1 MNAIGLI
8 FSNIHDY
15 VIPELTRR
23 RAMASIPFGGRY
35 RMIDFEL
42 SNMVNSDITKVGVI
56 TNYNY
61 QSLMDHIGT
70 GKDWD
75 LARRSGGIKLLP
87 PFVSAYDS
95 SKSESITTAR
105 LELLKGAVNFI
116 ERSKEEYVVMTDCD
130 RVCTMDYQKLLDRHI
145 ESRADI
151 TIVTQ
156 RKKVTD
162 EGIGK
167 EILIDADMLGRIE
180 DISEHTAADDGYH
193 NVSMNIFV
201 MKRLHLLNIIRD
213 ATAHGLKSFY
223 HDIIAKNLMHSDYYI
238 YNYDGYLATINSL
251 SSFFA
256 ANMELLKPE
265 VRAQLFEMPYHPV
278 YTKVRSSAPTKYR
291 AGAMVSNSLIADGWV
306 IEGSVENSII
316 FRGVN
321 VARGTV
327 IKNSIVMQDSI
338 IGKDVVLNC
347 VIADKNTVIRDGRK
361 LSGHE
366 TLPFFIDKG
375 VII

>member
-15 VIPELTRR
+15 VVPELTRR
-23 RAMASIPFGGRY
+23 RAIASIPFGGRY

-95 SKSESITTAR
+95 AKGESLHTAR

-116 ERSKEEYVVMTDCD
+116 ERSTEEYVVMTDCD
-130 RVCTMDYQKLLDRHI
+130 RICSMDYQKLLDKHI

-156 RKKVTD
+156 RKKITD
-162 EGIGK
+162 DGIGK

-201 MKRLHLLNIIRD
+201 MKRVYLLNIIRD
-213 ATAHGLKSFY
+213 AMAHGFKSFY
-223 HDIIAKNLMHSDYYI
+223 HDIIGKNLMYSEFYI
-238 YNYDGYLATINSL
+238 YNYDGYIATINSL
-251 SSFFA
+251 ASFFET
-256 ANMELLKPE
+256 NMQLLKPE
-265 VRAQLFEMPYHPV
+265 IREQLFEAPYRPV

-291 AGAMVSNSLIADGWV
+291 EGASVKNSLIADGCI
-306 IEGSVENSII
+306 IEGTVENSII
-316 FRGVN
+316 FRGVT
-321 VARGTV
+321 VAKGATV
-327 IKNSIVMQDSI
+327 KNSIVMQDCI
-338 IGKDVVLNC
+338 ISKDSSLNC
-347 VIADKNTVIRDGRK
+347 VIADKNSLIREGRN

-366 TLPFFIDKG
+366 SHPFFIDKG
-375 VII
+375 AMI

>member
-15 VIPELTRR
+15 VVPELTRR
-23 RAMASIPFGGRY
+23 RAIASIPFGGRY

-95 SKSESITTAR
+95 AKSESLNTAR

-130 RVCTMDYQKLLDRHI
+130 RVCTMDYQKLVDKHI

-151 TIVTQ
+151 TIVTH
-156 RKKVTD
+156 RKKVTE

-180 DISEHTAADDGYH
+180 DISEHTAADYGYH

-201 MKRLHLLNIIRD
+201 MKRLYLLNIIRD
-213 ATAHGLKSFY
+213 AIAHGLKSFY
-223 HDIIAKNLMHSDYYI
+223 HDIIAKNLMHSEYYI
-238 YNYDGYLATINSL
+238 YNFDGYLATVNSL
-251 SSFFA
+251 PSFFA
-256 ANMELLKPE
+256 ANMDLLKPE
-265 VRAQLFEMPYHPV
+265 TRAELFEVPYHPV

-291 AGAMVSNSLIADGWV
+291 AGATVSNSLIADGCV
-306 IEGSVENSII
+306 IEGTVENSII
-316 FRGVN
+316 FRGVT
-321 VARGTV
+321 VAKGAV
-327 IKNSIVMQDSI
+327 IKNSIIMQDSI
-338 IGKDVVLNC
+338 ISKDVTLNC
-347 VIADKNTVIRDGRK
+347 VIADKNSVIREGRN

-375 VII
+375 AII

>member
-15 VIPELTRR
+15 VIPELSRR
-23 RAMASIPFGGRY
+23 RAIASIPFGGRY

-87 PFVSAYDS
+87 PYINAYDPAKGEALYTS
-95 SKSESITTAR
+95 R
-105 LELLKGAVNFI
+105 LELLKGAMSFI

-130 RVCTMDYQKLLDRHI
+130 RVCTMDYQKLLDKHI

-151 TIVTQ
+151 TIVTH
-156 RKKVTD
+156 RKKVSE

-201 MKRLHLLNIIRD
+201 MKRLYLLNIIRD
-213 ATAHGLKSFY
+213 AIAHGYKSFY
-223 HDIIAKNLMHSDYYI
+223 HDIVAKNLLHSEYYI
-238 YNYDGYLATINSL
+238 YNFDGYSMTINSL
-251 SSFFA
+251 ASFFNC
-256 ANMELLKPE
+256 NMDLLKPD

-278 YTKVRSSAPTKYR
+278 YTKVRSSAPTKYLE
-291 AGAMVSNSLIADGWV
+291 GAMVSNSLIADGCI
-306 IEGSVENSII
+306 IEGKVENSII
-316 FRGVN
+316 FRGVHI
-321 VARGTV
+321 ARGTTV
-327 IKNSIVMQDSI
+327 KNSIIMQDGI
-338 IGKDVVLNC
+338 IGKNVTLNC
-347 VIADKNTVIRDGRK
+347 VIADKNAVIRDGRM

-375 VII
+375 VTI

>member
-15 VIPELTRR
+15 AIPELTRR
-23 RAMASIPFGGRY
+23 RAIASIPVGGRY
-35 RMIDFEL
+35 RMIDFVL

-75 LARRSGGIKLLP
+75 LARRSGGIKMLP
-87 PFVSAYDS
+87 PFVAAYDA
-95 SKSESITTAR
+95 SKGESLHTAR
-105 LELLKGAVNFI
+105 LELLKGAANFI
-116 ERSKEEYVVMTDCD
+116 ERSTEEYIVMTDCD

-145 ESRADI
+145 ETRADI
-151 TIVTQ
+151 TIVTH
-156 RKKVTD
+156 RKKVDD

-167 EILIDADMLGRIE
+167 EILIDADMLGHIE

-201 MKRLHLLNIIRD
+201 MKRSMLLNIIRD
-213 ATAHGLKSFY
+213 ATAHGYISFY
-223 HDIIAKNLMHSDYYI
+223 HDIIGKNIRNYDYYI
-238 YNYDGYLATINSL
+238 YNYEGYSATVNSMA
-251 SSFFA
+251 SFYQC
-256 ANMELLKPE
+256 NMDLLKPE
-265 VRAQLFEMPYHPV
+265 IRAQLFEIPYHPV
-278 YTKVRSSAPTKYR
+278 YTKVRSSAPTKYIGD
-291 AGAMVSNSLIADGWV
+291 AKVQNSLIADGCI
-306 IEGSVENSII
+306 IEGEVENSII
-316 FRGVN
+316 FRGVH
-321 VARGTV
+321 VAKGAV
-327 IKNSIVMQDSI
+327 IKNSIIMQDSI
-338 IGKDVVLNC
+338 ISKNASLNC
-347 VIADKNTVIRDGRK
+347 VIADKNTVIREGRT

-375 VII
+375 VTI

>member
-15 VIPELTRR
+15 VIPELSRR
-23 RAMASIPFGGRY
+23 RAIASIPFGGRY

-75 LARRSGGIKLLP
+75 LARRSGGIKILP
-87 PFVSAYDS
+87 PFITAYDS
-95 SKSESITTAR
+95 AKGEAFNTSR
-105 LELLKGAVNFI
+105 LELLKGALSFI

-130 RVCTMDYQKLLDRHI
+130 RVCTLDYQKLLDRHI

-151 TIVTQ
+151 TIVTH

-162 EGIGK
+162 DGIGK
-167 EILIDADMLGRIE
+167 EILIDADMIGRID
-180 DISEHTAADDGYH
+180 DISEHTAADEGYH

-201 MKRLHLLNIIRD
+201 LKRTYLLSIIRD
-213 ATAHGLKSFY
+213 SIAHGYKSFY

-238 YNYDGYLATINSL
+238 YNFDGYSMTINSL
-251 SSFFA
+251 SSFFSS
-256 ANMELLKPE
+256 NMDLLKPD

-278 YTKVRSSAPTKYR
+278 YTKVRSSAPTKYLE
-291 AGAMVSNSLIADGWV
+291 GAMVSNSLIADGCI
-306 IEGSVENSII
+306 IEGKVENSII
-316 FRGVN
+316 FRGVHI
-321 VARGTV
+321 ARGATV
-327 IKNSIVMQDSI
+327 KNSILMQDTIVS
-338 IGKDVVLNC
+338 KDVSLNC
-347 VIADKNTVIRDGRK
+347 VITDKNAVIRDGRT

>member
-15 VIPELTRR
+15 VVPELTRR
-23 RAMASIPFGGRY
+23 RAIASIPFGGRY

-95 SKSESITTAR
+95 AKGEALHTAR
-105 LELLKGAVNFI
+105 LELIKGAVDFI
-116 ERSKEEYVVMTDCD
+116 EHSKEEYVVMTDCD
-130 RVCTMDYQKLLDRHI
+130 RIVTIDYQKILDRHI

-156 RKKVTD
+156 RKKISGD
-162 EGIGK
+162 GIGK

-180 DISEHTAADDGYH
+180 DISGHTAADDGYH

-201 MKRLHLLNIIRD
+201 MKRVYLINVIRD
-213 ATAHGLKSFY
+213 ALAHGYKSFY
-223 HDIIAKNLMHSDYYI
+223 HDIIAKNMMHSEFYI
-238 YNYDGYLATINSL
+238 YNYEGYSATINSL
-251 SSFFA
+251 ASFFE
-256 ANMELLKPE
+256 ANMDLLKPE
-265 VRAQLFEMPYHPV
+265 VREQLFEMPYHPV
-278 YTKVRSSAPTKYR
+278 FTKVRSSAPTKYL
-291 AGAMVSNSLIADGWV
+291 AGAMVSNSLIADGCI
-306 IEGSVENSII
+306 IEGTVENSII

-327 IKNSIVMQDSI
+327 IKNSIVMQDAI
-338 IGKDVVLNC
+338 IGKDVTLNC
-347 VIADKNTVIRDGRK
+347 VIADKNTVIRDSRK

-366 TLPFFIDKG
+366 THPFFIDKG
-375 VII
+375 AII

>member
-15 VIPELTRR
+15 VIPELSRR
-23 RAMASIPFGGRY
+23 RAIASIPFGGRY

-75 LARRSGGIKLLP
+75 LARRSGGIKILP
-87 PFVSAYDS
+87 PYITAYDS
-95 SKSESITTAR
+95 AKGEAFNTSR
-105 LELLKGAVNFI
+105 LELLKGALSFI

-151 TIVTQ
+151 TIVTH

-162 EGIGK
+162 DGIGK
-167 EILIDADMLGRIE
+167 EILVDADMIGRID
-180 DISEHTAADDGYH
+180 DISEHTAADEGYH

-201 MKRLHLLNIIRD
+201 LKRTYLLSIIRD
-213 ATAHGLKSFY
+213 SIAHGYKSFY

-238 YNYDGYLATINSL
+238 YNFDGYSMTINSL
-251 SSFFA
+251 STFFSS
-256 ANMELLKPE
+256 NMDLLKPD

-278 YTKVRSSAPTKYR
+278 YTKVRSSAPTKYLE
-291 AGAMVSNSLIADGWV
+291 GAMVSNSLIADGCI
-306 IEGSVENSII
+306 IEGKVENSII
-316 FRGVN
+316 FRGVHI
-321 VARGTV
+321 ARGATV
-327 IKNSIVMQDSI
+327 KNSILMQDTIVS
-338 IGKDVVLNC
+338 KDVSLNC
-347 VIADKNTVIRDGRK
+347 VITDKNAVIRDSRV

>member
-15 VIPELTRR
+15 VVPELTGR
-23 RAMASIPFGGRY
+23 RAIASIPFGGRY

-42 SNMVNSDITKVGVI
+42 SNMVNSNITKVGVI

-95 SKSESITTAR
+95 AKGEQLHTAR
-105 LELLKGAVNFI
+105 LELLKGALDFI
-116 ERSKEEYVVMTDCD
+116 EHSKEEYVVMTDCD
-130 RVCTMDYQKLLDRHI
+130 RICTIDYQKLLDRHI
-145 ESRADI
+145 ESRAEI
-151 TIVTQ
+151 TIVSH

-167 EILIDADMLGRIE
+167 EILIAADMLGRIN
-180 DISEHTAADDGYH
+180 DISEHTAADEGYH

-201 MKRLHLLNIIRD
+201 LKRLYLLNIIRD
-213 ATAHGLKSFY
+213 AIAHGYKSFY
-223 HDIIAKNLMHSDYYI
+223 HDIVAKNMAHAEYYI
-238 YNYDGYLATINSL
+238 YNFDGFSATVNSL
-251 SSFFA
+251 A
-256 ANMELLKPE
+256 AVVTTNMELRQPD

-278 YTKVRSSAPTKYR
+278 YTKVRSSAPTKYLE
-291 AGAMVSNSLIADGWV
+291 GAMVTNSLIADGCV
-306 IEGSVENSII
+306 IEGKVENSII
-316 FRGVN
+316 FRGVH
-321 VARGTV
+321 VARGAV
-327 IKNSIVMQDSI
+327 VKNSILMQDTIVS
-338 IGKDVVLNC
+338 KDASLNC
-347 VIADKNTVIRDGRK
+347 VITDKNAVIRDSRI

-366 TLPFFIDKG
+366 THPFFIDKG
-375 VII
+375 AII

>member
-23 RAMASIPFGGRY
+23 RAIASIPFGGRY
-35 RMIDFEL
+35 RLIDFEL

-75 LARRSGGIKLLP
+75 LARRSGGIKILP
-87 PFVSAYDS
+87 PF
-95 SKSESITTAR
+95 ITTYDTAKIDLLSTSR
-105 LELLKGAVNFI
+105 LELLKGTVNFL

-130 RVCTMDYQKLLDRHI
+130 RICTLDYQKLLDRHM

-151 TIVTQ
+151 TIVTH
-156 RKKVTD
+156 RKKVTA
-162 EGIGK
+162 EGVGK
-167 EILIDADMLGRIE
+167 EMLIDADLLGRID

-201 MKRLHLLNIIRD
+201 LKRTYLLNIIRD
-213 ATAHGLKSFY
+213 AIAHGYKSFY
-223 HDIIAKNLMHSDYYI
+223 HDIIAKNVMHSEFYI
-238 YNYDGYLATINSL
+238 YIYDGFCATIDSL
-251 SSFFA
+251 ASFFA
-256 ANMELLKPE
+256 TNMALLRPE
-265 VRAQLFEMPYHPV
+265 VRKDLFEVPYHPV
-278 YTKVRSSAPTKYR
+278 YTKVRSSAPTKYLD
-291 AGAMVSNSLIADGWV
+291 GAVIQNSLIADGCV
-306 IEGSVENSII
+306 IEGTVENSII
-316 FRGVN
+316 FRGVHI
-321 VARGTV
+321 AHGTV
-327 IKNSIVMQDSI
+327 VRNSILMQDTTV
-338 IGKDVVLNC
+338 GKNVTLNC
-347 VIADKNTVIRDGRK
+347 VITDKNTVIRDGRT

-366 TLPFFIDKG
+366 TMPFFIDKG